1 MDAPHICGLSRRT
14 GEPSGFHDAAL
25 DQSLARLKELEAEL
39 DELIMRIRWQMYLGY
54 DKTCVE
60 FLEKLDIRH

>member
-1 MDAPHICGLSRRT
+1 MDPPHVGGLSKRT
-14 GEPSGFHDAAL
+14 EEPSGFHDAGL
-25 DQSLARLKELEAEL
+25 DQTLARLKELEAEL
-39 DELIMRIRWQMYLGY
+39 AELIMRIRWQMYLGY